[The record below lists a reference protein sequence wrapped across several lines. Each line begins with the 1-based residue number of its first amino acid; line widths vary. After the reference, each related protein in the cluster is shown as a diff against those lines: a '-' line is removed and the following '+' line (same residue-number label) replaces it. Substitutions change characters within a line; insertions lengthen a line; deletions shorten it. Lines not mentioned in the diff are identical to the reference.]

1 MASSLGNKDVIGPFS
16 AKLRLIGSLQHSR
29 ITEFSDPSDERE
41 ERVKDGST
49 HGNRLAQNMTVILA
63 VLTNLG
69 EKLVL

>member
-1 MASSLGNKDVIGPFS
+1 MGWTIS
-16 AKLRLIGSLQHSR
+16 ARAR
-29 ITEFSDPSDERE
+29 ITEVSDPSDERE